1 MEFGFALRTL
11 FFFFG
16 PFFLVLALSFKY
28 SQNFQLLSLFKA
40 FPRVFLQKKIK
51 RTQFAFAKK
60 KIFFF
65 LNFFFFDNYFLGY
78 CQQGYQRDPWIRGP
92 QGSRTPSLGVR
103 DPWDP
108 WVPGVPKNFFWQRHF
123 SGEKKIF
130 FRPWVGS
137 CGTQKCKKTHL
148 RALLSITYLFHGYF
162 VCIPYV

>member
-1 MEFGFALRTL
+1 MDFAYVATGPSVMVFFGFFFLDFFFRNRPL
-11 FFFFG
+11 PKKKFFFFFG
-16 PFFLVLALSFKY
+16 EKFCDVEKKKFFLGGREAWEAGPPGREAWAS
-28 SQNFQLLSLFKA
+28 SE
-40 FPRVFLQKKIK
+40 
-51 RTQFAFAKK
+51 
-60 KIFFF
+60 
-65 LNFFFFDNYFLGY
+65 
-78 CQQGYQRDPWIRGP
+78 QGYQRDPWIRGP

-123 SGEKKIF
+123 SAEKKIF
-130 FRPWVGS
+130 FGPWVGS